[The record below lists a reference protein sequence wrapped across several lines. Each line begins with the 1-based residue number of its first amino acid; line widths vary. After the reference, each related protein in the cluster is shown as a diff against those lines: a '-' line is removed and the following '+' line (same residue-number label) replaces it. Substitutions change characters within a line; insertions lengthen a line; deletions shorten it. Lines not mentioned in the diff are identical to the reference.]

1 MKVQKKTAP
10 AGLKPLRNSVI
21 PGEKT
26 RLREKRLTDVRN
38 DYRWQSDAEL
48 AKLDAA
54 PTLNMSFTLYLLD
67 YTSVIYDNG
76 TDRFPLAVD
85 TMDGK
90 HIGNCTLYDIDER
103 RKEGQVGIMIGDK
116 DYWSQ
121 GYGTDAMSTMVGFL
135 FLNSNLDRLYL
146 KTLDWNQRAQKCFGK
161 CGFKQCGWLQRD
173 GYNFMLME
181 IYRDEWEKRQQAGH
195 VQSAR

>member
-1 MKVQKKTAP
+1 MKAQKKNAP
-10 AGLKPLRNSVI
+10 AGLKPLRNTVI

-38 DYRWQSDAEL
+38 DYRWQSDDEL
-48 AKLDAA
+48 SKLDAA

-67 YTSVIYDNG
+67 YTSVIHDNG

-90 HIGNCTLYDIDER
+90 HIGNCTLYDINEKH
-103 RKEGQVGIMIGDK
+103 KEGQVGIMIGDK

-146 KTLDWNQRAQKCFGK
+146 KTLDWNLRAQKCFSK
-161 CGFKQCGWLQRD
+161 CGFKPCGWLQRD

-181 IYRDEWEKRQQAGH
+181 IFRDEWEKRQESGH
-195 VQSAR
+195 VQSAT